1 MINRSF
7 IKGYT
12 LPEIIITITIL
23 TVVIGAIGAFQSNI
37 FSLSRVIQTG
47 INNQYEAKK
56 IIKPFA
62 NEVRGAVSSQ
72 NGSYAI
78 EEVGTSTFIFYSN
91 IDGDQK
97 IEKVRYFLDGN
108 IFKKGV
114 IKPEGDST
122 NYDSNN
128 EQIIQV
134 VHNVLPENIFEYY
147 NSNYYNLASTTPL
160 SFPVN
165 PAEVRLVK
173 ITLKIDND
181 PYKEPGPMIAQTQVS
196 IRNLKD
202 NR

>member
-78 EEVGTSTFIFYSN
+78 EEVGTSTFIFFSN

-97 IEKVRYFLDGN
+97 IEKVRY
-108 IFKKGV
+108 
-114 IKPEGDST
+114 
-122 NYDSNN
+122 
-128 EQIIQV
+128 
-134 VHNVLPENIFEYY
+134 
-147 NSNYYNLASTTPL
+147 
-160 SFPVN
+160 
-165 PAEVRLVK
+165 
-173 ITLKIDND
+173 
-181 PYKEPGPMIAQTQVS
+181 
-196 IRNLKD
+196 
-202 NR
+202 